1 MVIQIFFL
9 IGQLLCYVII
19 FLQVYAQDNG
29 EITKLLDRKVTKQR
43 NQRNIMTLF
52 GQVIHFVGQIM
63 FYLILIMIL
72 NFANSNTQLRAVV
85 MTLKIVEFAIMSII
99 DVVTS
104 GTLRE
109 ALMKDLRVLN
119 VSPKQE

>member
-1 MVIQIFFL
+1 
-9 IGQLLCYVII
+9 
-19 FLQVYAQDNG
+19 
-29 EITKLLDRKVTKQR
+29 
-43 NQRNIMTLF
+43 
-52 GQVIHFVGQIM
+52 
-63 FYLILIMIL
+63 MIL
-72 NFANSNTQLRAVV
+72 NFDNSNTQLRAVV

-104 GTLRE
+104 GKLRE